1 VDEFVRAVFSRFPN
15 VLLQWEDFSSDK
27 ASNLLAKYRENY
39 LCFNDDIQGTGAT
52 VLAGV
57 LGALRLQRRPPE
69 DIRSLRVAVVGAGS
83 AGIGVAQALHMAMQ
97 QAGLSAKAA
106 YSNFYILD
114 QDGLQSKARF
124 SSLTEEQMAFA
135 RADLPDGMALEEV
148 VEQAKPHLVLT
159 CPRHVRDMC
168 MHMSS
173 GEAAP
178 RPRPL
183 GQARHHLRGC
193 DPQDGGRRRAA
204 DRDAALEPDLL
215 LRDHARGGV

>member
-1 VDEFVRAVFSRFPN
+1 M
-15 VLLQWEDFSSDK
+15 
-27 ASNLLAKYRENY
+27 LAKYRENY

-148 VEQAKPHLVLT
+148 VEQAKPHLVLI
-159 CPRHVRDMC
+159 CPRHVRDMSATC
-168 MHMSS
+168 
-173 GEAAP
+173 
-178 RPRPL
+178 RPRYL
-183 GQARHHLRGC
+183 GKG
-193 DPQDGGRRRAA
+193 PGRACGKCPRALRRASPALGAVVAVA
-204 DRDAALEPDLL
+204 DRLVPRAALRIAQS
-215 LRDHARGGV
+215 LRVANAHSSSFISGSPLARAISCNLV